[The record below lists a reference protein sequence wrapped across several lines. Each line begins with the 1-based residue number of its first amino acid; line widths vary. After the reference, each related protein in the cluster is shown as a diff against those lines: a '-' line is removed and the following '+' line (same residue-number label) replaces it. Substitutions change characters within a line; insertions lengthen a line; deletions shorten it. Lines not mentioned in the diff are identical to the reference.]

1 MLYTM
6 PTDMML
12 RVQDILFLKEHV
24 NVAIQGFTKI
34 QGLKRQEKLKRVS
47 VPFFVRVVF
56 QVGSKLGQDPEKLPG
71 VPLQIVHEGA
81 LGQDGGIVLEELLAA
96 ADHVIPEERDA
107 VLHRGGDGDLT
118 KSRAAG
124 GQPLRVGAADVAGGG
139 GVIILIIGSV
149 VLASFSALICLVRAI
164 LASESH
170 LSPS

>member
-47 VPFFVRVVF
+47 VPFFVQVVF

-81 LGQDGGIVLEELLAA
+81 LGQDGGIVIERLEGEGL
-96 ADHVIPEERDA
+96 VVFRY
-107 VLHRGGDGDLT
+107 V
-118 KSRAAG
+118 
-124 GQPLRVGAADVAGGG
+124 G
-139 GVIILIIGSV
+139 GVAPCL
-149 VLASFSALICLVRAI
+149 FS
-164 LASESH
+164 
-170 LSPS
+170 SPGGTSATAVIDTNT